1 MGTIKDRNGKD
12 LKEAEEINRW
22 QEDALDVYNIVFND
36 PDNHNDVVIHLE
48 PYILESEVKWVLGN
62 ITRNN

>member
-12 LKEAEEINRW
+12 LKEAEYIKRW
-22 QEDALDVYNIVFND
+22 QEDAWEVYKIVFND

-48 PYILESEVKWVLGN
+48 PYILESEVKWILGN

>member
-12 LKEAEEINRW
+12 LKEAEYIKRW
-22 QEDALDVYNIVFND
+22 QEDALEVYKIVFND